1 MPFIIDDIFSATVLI
16 NIESCLLGIILA
28 LLTLFDALMAIETA
42 PIRASPS
49 FIMIKHPF
57 WKRME
62 QRKKSLPVPGL
73 TILLTRT
80 SGSFSIWLSYSN
92 RDWLDNFKILLLPCP
107 CPQLCLVL
115 QIP

>member
-57 WKRME
+57 WKKIE
-62 QRKKSLPVPGL
+62 QRKKSLPVLEL

-80 SGSFSIWLSYSN
+80 SGSFSIGLSPSNSEWLG
-92 RDWLDNFKILLLPCP
+92 RFRVV
-107 CPQLCLVL
+107 LVSC
-115 QIP
+115 